1 MVSVRDM
8 PYTVTNSFK
17 RGLMMKTY
25 SKPIRHFWG
34 DVSRPATKKRR
45 VEAERDP
52 NESENNL
59 ECAIRESSA
68 VVLSSPSRRNSVSFS
83 EDVLDDL
90 STPPSSPPPSL
101 RLTPPPANTRK
112 PTFSFLKR
120 KRSTPIISAGGTPLT
135 EVSSNTF
142 LPSSTDPPKKK
153 QPPQQNHPPP
163 VLKQM
168 QLDLGGEIRKTC
180 SGCGMEYV
188 PSNSEDM
195 ALHKKFHDMN
205 SNGVDLGKAFVRA
218 NACRWVY
225 EAARFEEG
233 YVVIIDRKSS
243 PSARNQAKRVLEVV
257 NKELCS
263 PEIEDSVL
271 WSQTE
276 TPKQFRKN
284 GSKEEAD
291 RFKVFLHMK
300 DSKCVGLCL
309 TERIWESHP
318 VKRTCRRGVKGSA
331 DRLDSSS
338 ITLSP
343 EKHPAVVGISR
354 VWTSSSSRR
363 KGIAM
368 DLLDCVV
375 GNYFYGMEI
384 PKSQVAFSQPTESG
398 CRLMEAFFGPDE
410 PWHVYK
416 ENFSST

>member
-17 RGLMMKTY
+17 RGLMMRTY
-25 SKPIRHFWG
+25 SKPIRQFW
-34 DVSRPATKKRR
+34 DDAARPATKKRR
-45 VEAERDP
+45 VDAGKDQ

-68 VVLSSPSRRNSVSFS
+68 AVLSSPSRRNSVSFS

-90 STPPSSPPPSL
+90 STPPSSPPAL
-101 RLTPPPANTRK
+101 QLTPPPANTRK
-112 PTFSFLKR
+112 PTFTFLKR
-120 KRSTPIISAGGTPLT
+120 KRSTPSISAGGTPLA
-135 EVSSNTF
+135 EVNSNSF
-142 LPSSTDPPKKK
+142 LPSSTDPQKKK
-153 QPPQQNHPPP
+153 QRQQQSHQPP

-188 PSNSEDM
+188 PSSPEDM

-205 SNGVDLGKAFVRA
+205 SNGIDLGKAFVRA
-218 NACRWVY
+218 NASRWVY
-225 EAARFEEG
+225 EAARFDEG

-243 PSARNQAKRVLEVV
+243 LPAKNQAKRVLEVV
-257 NKELCS
+257 NKELSS
-263 PEIEDSVL
+263 PEIEDSIL
-271 WSQTE
+271 WSQID

-284 GSKEEAD
+284 GSKEEVD

-309 TERIWESHP
+309 TERIWESHL
-318 VKRTCRRGVKGSA
+318 VKRDGEKPVKGSGERF
-331 DRLDSSS
+331 DGSS
-338 ITLSP
+338 ITLSQ
-343 EKHPAVVGISR
+343 EKQPASVGISR

-375 GNYFYGMEI
+375 GNYFYGIEI

-410 PWHVYK
+410 PWYVYK
-416 ENFSST
+416 EIYATN